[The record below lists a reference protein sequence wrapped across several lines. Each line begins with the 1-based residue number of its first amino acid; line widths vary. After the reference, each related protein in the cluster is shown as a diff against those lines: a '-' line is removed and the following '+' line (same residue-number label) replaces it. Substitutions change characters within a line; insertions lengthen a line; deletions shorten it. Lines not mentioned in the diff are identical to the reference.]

1 MPAHSASASA
11 SATMCYCYY
20 RRESGITSAKG
31 KAAIIKAETVRFSK
45 TNVNYLART
54 RLSSTCTYVHPH
66 VIAIRIRAT
75 EPYSA
80 DMVIRSGEYSEYKY
94 EYSPT

>member
-31 KAAIIKAETVRFSK
+31 KAAIIKAETVQVFKDKRK
-45 TNVNYLART
+45 LPCQNALVKHVHIRT
-54 RLSSTCTYVHPH
+54 PACQ
-66 VIAIRIRAT
+66 IAIRIRAT
-75 EPYSA
+75 EPY
-80 DMVIRSGEYSEYKY
+80 RL
-94 EYSPT
+94 TW

>member
-31 KAAIIKAETVRFSK
+31 KAAIIKAETVQVFKDKRK
-45 TNVNYLART
+45 LPCQNTLVKHVHIRTPACHRDTNTSYRT
-54 RLSSTCTYVHPH
+54 VYRLTW
-66 VIAIRIRAT
+66 
-75 EPYSA
+75 
-80 DMVIRSGEYSEYKY
+80 
-94 EYSPT
+94 